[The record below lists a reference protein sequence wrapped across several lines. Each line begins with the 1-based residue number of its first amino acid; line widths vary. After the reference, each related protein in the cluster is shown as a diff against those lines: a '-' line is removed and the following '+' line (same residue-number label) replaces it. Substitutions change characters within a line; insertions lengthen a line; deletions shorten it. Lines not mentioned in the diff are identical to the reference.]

1 MSKLQELLDREA
13 ELSNTGKGDSIERK
27 HIHTVIRLMRDE
39 SQRPEC
45 FGDDDCSTLML
56 SVCPWRIDCGK

>member
-1 MSKLQELLDREA
+1 MDKLQELLDREA
-13 ELSNTGKGDSIERK
+13 HLANTGKADSIERK
-27 HIHTVIRLMRDE
+27 HLHTMIRLMRDE

-56 SVCPWRIDCGK
+56 SVCPWRIDCGE